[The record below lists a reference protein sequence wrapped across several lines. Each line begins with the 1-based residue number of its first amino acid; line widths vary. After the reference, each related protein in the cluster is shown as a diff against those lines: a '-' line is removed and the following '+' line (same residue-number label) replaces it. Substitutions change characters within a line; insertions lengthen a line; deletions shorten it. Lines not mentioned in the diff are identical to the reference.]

1 MVGEAVVGV
10 VALVVA
16 PVVTARL
23 ELEHAGVK
31 LTGEEQG
38 ESTYKKM
45 SEFKQ
50 IFLKLLAKDGIYIL
64 IHYV

>member
-10 VALVVA
+10 VALVA
-16 PVVTARL
+16 EPVVTARL

-38 ESTYKKM
+38 ESTYKKC
-45 SEFKQ
+45 
-50 IFLKLLAKDGIYIL
+50 L
-64 IHYV
+64 I

>member
-16 PVVTARL
+16 AVVTARL

-45 SEFKQ
+45 SQLKQ
-50 IFLKLLAKDGIYIL
+50 LFLKYRSGRLFSPIFT
-64 IHYV
+64 